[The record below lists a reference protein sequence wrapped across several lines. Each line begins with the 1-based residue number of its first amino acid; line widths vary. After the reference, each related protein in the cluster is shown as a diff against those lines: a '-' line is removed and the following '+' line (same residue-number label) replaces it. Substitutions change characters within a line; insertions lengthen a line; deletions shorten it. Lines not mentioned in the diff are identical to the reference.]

1 MNFTETTVTETTT
14 ETVTVVETFPVPTGK
29 TTQRWFAAG
38 YQTAMAE
45 ILAALA
51 DGGPEAAIAWARN
64 NS

>member
-1 MNFTETTVTETTT
+1 MNFTETVTETTT
-14 ETVTVVETFPVPTGK
+14 ETVTVTFPVPTGK

-45 ILAALA
+45 ILAAL
-51 DGGPEAAIAWARN
+51 DNGGPEAAIAWARN